1 MNTDFL
7 SIRWANIYTA
17 MDNNMCPVTK
27 GSLMTDLEKETPAD
41 IIGTILQWWFV
52 NTSPPPHQGCQ
63 GQ

>member
-27 GSLMTDLEKETPAD
+27 GSLMTNLEKETPK
-41 IIGTILQWWFV
+41 
-52 NTSPPPHQGCQ
+52 H
-63 GQ
+63 